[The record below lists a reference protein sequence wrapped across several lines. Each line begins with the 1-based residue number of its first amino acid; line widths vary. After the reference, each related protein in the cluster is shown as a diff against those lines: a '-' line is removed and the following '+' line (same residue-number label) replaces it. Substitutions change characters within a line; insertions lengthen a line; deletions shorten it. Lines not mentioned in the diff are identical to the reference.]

1 MEAAAHPLHIG
12 HGAAQCIGGQL
23 QRKIVPRFQQLHA
36 VPRRS
41 HPQALPHGAV
51 GRLPKVPALGV
62 LLMGAARRQRDP
74 DIGQRCAD
82 QHARVGALG
91 QMGQNQPLP
100 VFGQR
105 VGRAVCRQLDAA
117 APGRRLQQ
125 QMHLGIVAQRLIVA
139 DALDSRR
146 QRLLIQN
153 AALAECYIQPE
164 PLLQDILQNFQLH
177 LAHQLD
183 MHFAEVVPPVHMQL
197 GVLVLQRL
205 QCLQQGMGVGCALD
219 TVVQHRLQQRGIG
232 VSLRPKALPG
242 AGGGRPCRSYDHTG
256 VCLADQAEFSAV
268 VQPQRIGLLAAGQHR
283 LDLQHAAG
291 DLEPCQPCARV
302 LADLEHPRTEL
313 RPARRGAGQ
322 RLQPAQQAVQPVQ
335 PQCRAEKHRE
345 HLPPRNGRHH
355 GLGRGL
361 AVFQHLVHQRLTA
374 QGQCLRVGHGR
385 KIHAPVPEPPAQL
398 PQADGGIGTRQVHLV
413 HKHKGGH
420 PVAGQQLPERLGV
433 GLHAVRAGDH
443 QHRII
448 QHLQGTLGLGG
459 KIHMSRRVQQ
469 GQFARLRSLGGGQRQ
484 HRLLGKDR
492 NAPRPLPAVG
502 IQKCVP
508 VIHAAQLAQYP
519 RAVKQPLG
527 QCGFAAVHMGQQPN
541 DQSFHTSSPQ
551 KIKILFLLYNF
562 SCHLANAL
570 LHRRPCGRAQNAL

>member
-1 MEAAAHPLHIG
+1 M
-12 HGAAQCIGGQL
+12 
-23 QRKIVPRFQQLHA
+23 
-36 VPRRS
+36 
-41 HPQALPHGAV
+41 
-51 GRLPKVPALGV
+51 
-62 LLMGAARRQRDP
+62 
-74 DIGQRCAD
+74 
-82 QHARVGALG
+82 
-91 QMGQNQPLP
+91 
-100 VFGQR
+100 
-105 VGRAVCRQLDAA
+105 
-117 APGRRLQQ
+117 
-125 QMHLGIVAQRLIVA
+125 A

-177 LAHQLD
+177 LTHQLD

-242 AGGGRPCRSYDHTG
+242 TGGGRPRRSYDHAG

-291 DLEPCQPCARV
+291 DLEPCQPCARI
-302 LADLEHPRTEL
+302 LTDLEHPRAEL

-335 PQCRAEKHRE
+335 PQRRAEKHRE
-345 HLPPRNGRHH
+345 HLPPRNGCHH
-355 GLGRGL
+355 GLGRGR

-374 QGQCLRVGHGR
+374 QGQCLRVGHGG

-398 PQADGGIGTRQVHLV
+398 PQADGGIGTRQIHLV
-413 HKHKGGH
+413 HKYKGGH

-448 QHLQGTLGLGG
+448 QHLQGALGLGG

-469 GQFARLRSLGGGQRQ
+469 GQLARLGPSGGGQCQ

-508 VIHAAQLAQYP
+508 VVHAAQLAQYP

-551 KIKILFLLYNF
+551 KIKILSLLYNF